1 MESYANSLSGGHDP
15 SVVKAIPYGVFDKDA
30 AEEISAAITASALV
44 VDCSASIA
52 VGRYISHKLAGN
64 TRAVSFF
71 MNPSGTSLIM
81 LLESSSRSTRLDT
94 LEMQYYRM
102 LIRESAL
109 SEHLKSDQRVL
120 YASTCRGTSLVYPQ
134 DNAAIF
140 SGFCSKAIKETQISE
155 EASVSIWVVNGLALE
170 RYEELGEIFEEVAC
184 GSWHMKIS
192 PTVLEKL
199 YSQRENKLP
208 NETGGILIGTY
219 DFAHNIC
226 YIVDSIDSPSDSEE
240 YSNAYIRGHNGLKD
254 EVMRIENIS
263 IGNLTYVGEW
273 HSHPSNDTHPSGDD
287 LILLKSISEFTY
299 SQGNPGCMMILG
311 ERNYSIH
318 LGCR

>member
-140 SGFCSKAIKETQISE
+140 SGFCSKAIKETQVSE

-184 GSWHMKIS
+184 
-192 PTVLEKL
+192 
-199 YSQRENKLP
+199 
-208 NETGGILIGTY
+208 
-219 DFAHNIC
+219 
-226 YIVDSIDSPSDSEE
+226 DS
-240 YSNAYIRGHNGLKD
+240 
-254 EVMRIENIS
+254 
-263 IGNLTYVGEW
+263 
-273 HSHPSNDTHPSGDD
+273 
-287 LILLKSISEFTY
+287 
-299 SQGNPGCMMILG
+299 
-311 ERNYSIH
+311 
-318 LGCR
+318 